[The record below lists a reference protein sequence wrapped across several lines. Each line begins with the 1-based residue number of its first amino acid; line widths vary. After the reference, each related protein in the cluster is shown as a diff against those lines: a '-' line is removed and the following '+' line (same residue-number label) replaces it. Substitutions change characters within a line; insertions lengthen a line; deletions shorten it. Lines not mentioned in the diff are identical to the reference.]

1 MYPTVFWLLYDFLSL
16 KLLWIYLQK
25 VISKETLK
33 IIIFFCWRHE
43 GPGWKL
49 QDPHPDPDPLVRGI
63 DPRIRIRAKISWI
76 CNTVKKNCC
85 LFRSALGMGG
95 SSLHRCTLPKC
106 RHFCIWVFFNDTRSD
121 YKNNQYC
128 GSEAG
133 SALVL
138 VGLIRWACGFRSGYR
153 RANMT
158 LIKRNQN
165 SEQNFNFWSDGC
177 SLFMA
182 EGFSCSLNVLCRDLD
197 ARYKK
202 IAIFLIKKYFLVS

>member
-1 MYPTVFWLLYDFLSL
+1 MFLGLLDPDPISQRFGFGSFYHQAKIVRKTLIPCILLFFDFFMTLSL
-16 KLLWIYLQK
+16 KMLWIYLQK
-25 VISKETLK
+25 VISKV
-33 IIIFFCWRHE
+33 IIIIFCWRHE

-63 DPRIRIRAKISWI
+63 DPWIRIRVKISRI
-76 CNTVKKNCC
+76 CNAVKENCC

-138 VGLIRWACGFRSGYR
+138 VGLIRIQIE
-153 RANMT
+153 NVD
-158 LIKRNQN
+158 
-165 SEQNFNFWSDGC
+165 SDPDTGGQTC
-177 SLFMA
+177 PS
-182 EGFSCSLNVLCRDLD
+182 
-197 ARYKK
+197 
-202 IAIFLIKKYFLVS
+202 